1 VVPKIV
7 DHDERRRIIVEALWR
22 VVARDGAHEVS
33 VRHVAAEA
41 GMPKSSIGH
50 YVGTMPQLMGLA
62 VDQLVQE
69 NTDFVV
75 SLDPLDLDADKATE
89 VLCTLVPM
97 SERRRHMSGVWMLL
111 AAQAGADPEI
121 AEVLHR
127 LNVSVADG
135 LADLL
140 RGMRQRGLLDSSRD
154 IDVEIRRLHAL
165 IDGLALQ
172 CMTDPVLRSETD
184 VRAILSDEVARLS
197 EPSAALIR

>member
-1 VVPKIV
+1 MVPKIV

>member
-1 VVPKIV
+1 MPKIV

-50 YVGTMPQLMGLA
+50 YVGTMPQLLGLA
-62 VDQLVQE
+62 IDQLVQE
-69 NTDFVV
+69 NTDYMLT
-75 SLDPLDLDADKATE
+75 LDLLSLDADKATE
-89 VLCTLVPM
+89 VLYTLVPV
-97 SERRRHMSGVWMLL
+97 SERRRHMSGVWLLL
-111 AAQAGADPEI
+111 AAQAGADPEF

-127 LNVSVADG
+127 LNASVAEG
-135 LADLL
+135 LGDLL
-140 RGMRQRGLLDSSRD
+140 RGLQQQGYVDAGRNID
-154 IDVEIRRLHAL
+154 IEVRRIQAL

-184 VRAILSDEVARLS
+184 VRAILRDEVARLS
-197 EPSAALIR
+197 EPSSALIR

>member
-1 VVPKIV
+1 MPKIV

-127 LNVSVADG
+127 LNASVAEG
-135 LADLL
+135 IGDLL
-140 RGMRQRGLLDSSRD
+140 RGMQQKGLVDSSRE
-154 IDVEIRRLHAL
+154 IDREVRRLHAL

-172 CMTDPVLRSETD
+172 CMTDPGLRSETD
-184 VRAILSDEVARLS
+184 VRTILGDEVARLS
-197 EPSAALIR
+197 EPTSALIR

>member
-62 VDQLVQE
+62 VDQLVPE

-140 RGMRQRGLLDSSRD
+140 RGMRQRGLLDSSRLLLVD
-154 IDVEIRRLHAL
+154 MGQESSALVAGLTDCIGANHRWHSMHKVSHRSLRYLILNSVECGQHH
-165 IDGLALQ
+165 
-172 CMTDPVLRSETD
+172 
-184 VRAILSDEVARLS
+184 
-197 EPSAALIR
+197 

>member
-1 VVPKIV
+1 VPKIV

-69 NTDFVV
+69 NTDYLM
-75 SLDPLDLDADKATE
+75 SLDLLDLNADKSTE
-89 VLCTLVPM
+89 VLCTLVPV

-111 AAQAGADPEI
+111 AAQAGADPEF

-127 LNVSVADG
+127 LNASVAEG
-135 LADLL
+135 IGDLL
-140 RGMRQRGLLDSSRD
+140 RGLQQKGLVDSSRE
-154 IDVEIRRLHAL
+154 IDREVRRLHAL

-184 VRAILSDEVARLS
+184 VRAILRDEVARLS
-197 EPSAALIR
+197 EPTSALIR